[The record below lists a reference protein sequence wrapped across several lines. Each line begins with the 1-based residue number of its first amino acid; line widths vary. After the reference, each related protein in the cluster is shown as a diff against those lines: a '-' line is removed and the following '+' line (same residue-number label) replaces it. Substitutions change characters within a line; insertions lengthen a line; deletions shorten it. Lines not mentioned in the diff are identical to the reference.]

1 MSADSS
7 GYYNGKMRFQHS
19 HEFCETSRAHVLQVD
34 AVSSRMFQD
43 IKTSDD
49 LNAKMKQELGCGDML
64 NVKILSAG
72 AWVKGVTN
80 FPIQLP
86 HEVEDNIPKIV
97 EHYNTVH
104 SGRKLNFHPL
114 LSHGSLLFKSK
125 LGSNSA
131 LNI

>member
-1 MSADSS
+1 
-7 GYYNGKMRFQHS
+7 
-19 HEFCETSRAHVLQVD
+19 
-34 AVSSRMFQD
+34 MFQD

-125 LGSNSA
+125 LGINSA
-131 LNI
+131 LKHLT

>member
-1 MSADSS
+1 MPS
-7 GYYNGKMRFQHS
+7 
-19 HEFCETSRAHVLQVD
+19 D
-34 AVSSRMFQD
+34 AINKLTRMFQD

-49 LNAKMKQELGCGDML
+49 LNVQMKQELGCGDML
-64 NVKILSAG
+64 NVEILSAG

-125 LGSNSA
+125 LGKSGIRITMITFYFQENMSWK
-131 LNI
+131 